1 MLFKSLIINYFFI
14 NQAQQAEQ
22 HFHMQEVSQF
32 REHVILVLQKPREAN
47 ENNYIYYYFFRHF
60 LNHKLKK
67 EKIFR

>member
-14 NQAQQAEQ
+14 IRAQQAEQ

-47 ENNYIYYYFFRHF
+47 EKNIYII
-60 LNHKLKK
+60 
-67 EKIFR
+67 IFSHIS